1 MKQERYI
8 LQKNKDVANLKSAY
22 IFKGLGRNLIPF
34 TPNEQ
39 QLNKMKSYIK
49 DMLDNKGEN
58 SDEKAINSIIG
69 KSPKIGLNISLLER
83 KFINALTV
91 FIGNSTL
98 MDKEQINKFYKNK
111 NLDFKIVP
119 INYKESIS
127 FKVSVQ
133 DMNKLFGRSIK
144 EKGKDGK
151 DIVERISE
159 KKFFLINY
167 GGEIRYQRAFPMKI
181 DDNDY
186 LKFDIHPFL
195 IGKSY
200 DKRTDFFNNVN
211 SLYEALFFE
220 FLFDKTKSFRREKK
234 DHICFTTRS
243 ILKDIDMEELV
254 KTHKQYVISVLNTCF
269 NKAFKKGIL
278 KEKFEYTNETFNKDD
293 KVHINIP
300 INSDFQW

>member
-1 MKQERYI
+1 MENLFR
-8 LQKNKDVANLKSAY
+8 LQKGKDINNLKTAY
-22 IFKGLGRNLIPF
+22 IFKGLGHNLIPF
-34 TPNEQ
+34 TPNEK
-39 QLNKMKSYIK
+39 QLDKMKSYIK
-49 DMLDNKGEN
+49 DMLVNKGES
-58 SDEKAINSIIG
+58 SDEKAISSIIG
-69 KSPKIGLNISLLER
+69 KSPKIGLDISLMER
-83 KFINALTV
+83 KFVNAMTI

-98 MDKEQINKFYKNK
+98 MDKEQSNKYYKNK
-111 NLDFKIVP
+111 NLDYKIEA
-119 INYKESIS
+119 IDYKNLKFVIPT
-127 FKVSVQ
+127 KY
-133 DMNKLFGRSIK
+133 MNKLFGRSIK
-144 EKGKDGK
+144 EKGRDGK
-151 DIVERISE
+151 NIVEQLSAR
-159 KKFFLINY
+159 KFFLINNKGNIKY
-167 GGEIRYQRAFPMKI
+167 EKAFNMIIK
-181 DDNDY
+181 DNY
-186 LKFDIHPFL
+186 FVFTFHSFL
-195 IGKSY
+195 IGRLY
-200 DKRTDFFNNVN
+200 DSRKNFFDDIN

>member
-1 MKQERYI
+1 MENLFR
-8 LQKNKDVANLKSAY
+8 LQKGKDINNLKTAY
-22 IFKGLGRNLIPF
+22 IFKGLGHNLIPF
-34 TPNEQ
+34 TPNEK
-39 QLNKMKSYIK
+39 QLDKMKSYIK
-49 DMLDNKGEN
+49 DMLVNKGES
-58 SDEKAINSIIG
+58 SDEKAISSIIG
-69 KSPKIGLNISLLER
+69 KSPKIGLDISLMER
-83 KFINALTV
+83 KFVNAMTI

-98 MDKEQINKFYKNK
+98 MDKEQSNKYYKNK
-111 NLDFKIVP
+111 NLDYKIEA
-119 INYKESIS
+119 IDYKNLKFVIPT
-127 FKVSVQ
+127 KY
-133 DMNKLFGRSIK
+133 MNKLFGRSIK
-144 EKGKDGK
+144 EKGRDGK
-151 DIVERISE
+151 NIVEQLSAR
-159 KKFFLINY
+159 KFFLINNKGNIKY
-167 GGEIRYQRAFPMKI
+167 EKAFNMTIK
-181 DDNDY
+181 DNY
-186 LKFDIHPFL
+186 FVFTFHSFL
-195 IGKSY
+195 IGRLY
-200 DKRTDFFNNVN
+200 DSRKNFFDDIN

>member
-1 MKQERYI
+1 MENLFR
-8 LQKNKDVANLKSAY
+8 LQKGKDINNLKTAY
-22 IFKGLGRNLIPF
+22 IFKGLGHNLIPF
-34 TPNEQ
+34 TPNEK
-39 QLNKMKSYIK
+39 QLDKMKSYIK
-49 DMLDNKGEN
+49 DMLVNKGES

-69 KSPKIGLNISLLER
+69 KSPKIGLNISLMER
-83 KFINALTV
+83 KFVNAMTI

-98 MDKEQINKFYKNK
+98 MDKEQSNKYYKNK
-111 NLDFKIVP
+111 NLDYKIEA
-119 INYKESIS
+119 IDYKNLKFVIPT
-127 FKVSVQ
+127 KY
-133 DMNKLFGRSIK
+133 MNKLFGRSIK
-144 EKGKDGK
+144 EKGRDGK
-151 DIVERISE
+151 NIVEQLSAR
-159 KKFFLINY
+159 KFFLINNKGNIKY
-167 GGEIRYQRAFPMKI
+167 EKAFNMTIK
-181 DDNDY
+181 DNY
-186 LKFDIHPFL
+186 FVFTFHSFL
-195 IGKSY
+195 IGRLY
-200 DKRTDFFNNVN
+200 DSRKNFFDDIN

-269 NKAFKKGIL
+269 NKALKKGIL